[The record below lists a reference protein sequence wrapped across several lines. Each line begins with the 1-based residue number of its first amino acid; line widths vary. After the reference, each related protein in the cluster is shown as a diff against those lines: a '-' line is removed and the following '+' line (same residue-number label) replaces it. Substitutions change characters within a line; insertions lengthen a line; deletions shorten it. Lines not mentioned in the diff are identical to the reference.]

1 MHRVLVTGGAGFIGS
16 QLVRRLLD
24 LPEVE
29 VLNFDALTYAGLPE
43 SLSEIA
49 EHPRYRFIQGDV
61 ADSVAVDRA
70 IQDFLP
76 DTLFHL
82 AAESHV
88 DRSIKAPDR
97 FVQTNI
103 VGTAVLLKA
112 WLAHRDRLAATDS
125 AAADRLRM
133 VHVSTDE
140 VYGPTP
146 AGEMVK
152 EGAPYSPSSPYSASK
167 AAADHLVGA
176 YRRTYGLQA
185 IITYATNNYGPR
197 QFPEKLIPLIFERL
211 LAGESAPL
219 YGDGLQERDWL
230 HVEDHCSGLL
240 AAAQRGESGESYHLG
255 AEDQRTNRSVVETIG
270 DALDELRPLKTS
282 RRDLIGHVADRPG
295 HDRRYALNAA
305 KAREQLGWA
314 PAIDFDTGLRQTVEW
329 YLANSEWLAAARR

>member
-16 QLVRRLLD
+16 QLVRRLLE
-24 LPEVE
+24 LPDIE

-43 SLSEIA
+43 SLAEIA

-61 ADSVAVDRA
+61 ADIEAMDRA

-76 DTLFHL
+76 ETLFHL

-88 DRSIKAPDR
+88 DRSIEAPDR

-112 WLAHRDRLAATDS
+112 WLAHRDRLS
-125 AAADRLRM
+125 AADADRLRII
-133 VHVSTDE
+133 HVSTDE

-146 AGEMVK
+146 EGEMMK
-152 EGAPYSPSSPYSASK
+152 EGAPYAPSSPYSASK
-167 AAADHLVGA
+167 AAADHLVHA
-176 YRRTYGLQA
+176 YQRTYGLQV

-211 LAGESAPL
+211 LAGQSAPL

-230 HVEDHCSGLL
+230 HVDDHCSGLL
-240 AAAQRGESGESYHLG
+240 AAAQRGEPGESYHLG
-255 AEDQRTNRSVVETIG
+255 AEDQRTNRSVVEAIG
-270 DALDELRPLKTS
+270 DCLDELQPIETS
-282 RRDLIGHVADRPG
+282 RRELICHVADRPG

-305 KAREQLGWA
+305 KARGQLGWA
-314 PAIDFDTGLRQTVEW
+314 PAIGFDAGLRQTVEW
-329 YLANSEWLAAARR
+329 YLANAEWLAAAHR